1 MKDNVVG
8 NEKKNFQ
15 YQHRRIM
22 NKTKNKIVAI
32 TTCLVFDLFIDL
44 YHVVSQY
51 ISQFTVTNEG
61 NNAASDDDDMVK
73 NSNGTLTC
81 RTPPY
86 TESDTLDSEADGNK
100 DLLFTFWKSSLIL

>member
-1 MKDNVVG
+1 
-8 NEKKNFQ
+8 
-15 YQHRRIM
+15 M

>member
-1 MKDNVVG
+1 M
-8 NEKKNFQ
+8 
-15 YQHRRIM
+15 
-22 NKTKNKIVAI
+22 
-32 TTCLVFDLFIDL
+32 
-44 YHVVSQY
+44 
-51 ISQFTVTNEG
+51 G

>member
-15 YQHRRIM
+15 YQHRRMI

-32 TTCLVFDLFIDL
+32 TICLVFDLFIDL

-51 ISQFTVTNEG
+51 ISQYTVTMWEI
-61 NNAASDDDDMVK
+61 MQHPMMTIWLK
-73 NSNGTLTC
+73 IQMEL
-81 RTPPY
+81 
-86 TESDTLDSEADGNK
+86 
-100 DLLFTFWKSSLIL
+100 

>member
-1 MKDNVVG
+1 M
-8 NEKKNFQ
+8 
-15 YQHRRIM
+15 
-22 NKTKNKIVAI
+22 
-32 TTCLVFDLFIDL
+32 VFDLFIDL